1 MEERGIIAFF
11 AGHRVAANLLM
22 ALMVLFGLWGITKL
36 SRQVLPDID
45 LNIVNITVRWP
56 GASPEDVE
64 ANVIEAIEPEVRFLD
79 GIKKVR
85 AMAYEG
91 RGELQLEF
99 KEKVDMSKA
108 LADAQSAIAR
118 ITTFPQDIE
127 KPVVSQFLQ
136 TDLVCRIQISGPFP
150 ERALKTI
157 ARDMR
162 DELLRLGIPRVN
174 MVGVRDSE
182 IWVELTDDTLRAL
195 DLGVADVATRIDQ
208 ASLDLPAGSIES
220 GGVSQQLRSESLARS
235 APALGEIEIVSR
247 VSGEKLRLR
256 DVARIR
262 ETFEEGTVS
271 QVRGERDSSVSLVL
285 GRTRGFDSI
294 RSQQIVTDYLERMR
308 PTWPASLE
316 VEMYDV
322 FANEATQRV
331 RMLVTNG
338 IQGMILVLLALFV
351 FLNGRIAVWVASGI
365 PISIMATLGVMAALG
380 MTLDMISMFAM
391 IMALGM
397 LADDAI
403 VVGEHAETLYRAGMS
418 ARDAPVQAAKA
429 MFAPVLAAAGTTL
442 AAFFPILSLTGSIGQ
457 IIDALPVVMIV
468 ALTASLVECFLV
480 LPMHLRGA
488 LMRLEAGESADRPR
502 PAILRSLD
510 RFQARFDRFRDTR
523 LRAGVELCFR
533 RRYST
538 LLAWLCTFWIALTLM
553 RTGWVGFEFFAQPET
568 DMIFGNFALSPGAP
582 RERTEEM
589 VRELARAAAEAES
602 KLTAGEGG
610 LIKHAT
616 GTIGTTENRQGETP
630 MTGDHIGAYTV
641 ELVSG
646 DVRSVRTYQF
656 IHAWEQELQ
665 PIAGVE
671 RVTIFER
678 SAGGPPGR
686 DLDIRLSGAS
696 LKTMKAA
703 AIAIREKLK
712 SIPGVSGV
720 EDNLPW
726 GKQELVMELT
736 DAGRAMGFTTQ
747 DVARQVRNA
756 FEGAVA
762 KRFTREQEEI
772 IVRVKLAESTRV
784 RDTIRDLYLRAP
796 DGSEVPLTE
805 VVTLT
810 RRVGFSQIRREDGRR
825 EVAVAADVE
834 PEVTTTNAVI
844 TVVERDVLPAIRQE
858 FGVQVDFKG
867 KAEEQAEA
875 LADMRI
881 AVLLG
886 LAGIYI
892 ILAWVFASYGTP
904 FIVMALI
911 PFGVVGAIIGH
922 WVMGYNVNML
932 SLQAILGLS
941 GVIINDTIV
950 LVRMVRVRMAEGVAM
965 AEAIVAGAA
974 SRLRPVLL
982 TTLTTIGGLISLL
995 FEGSLQAQL
1004 VQPLAVTLIF
1014 GLLLS
1019 PFLVL
1024 FFVPALIG
1032 IGADLSARFGRTAA
1046 VSIEIGRGASL

>member
-1 MEERGIIAFF
+1 MDDKGVIGFF

-22 ALMVLFGLWGITKL
+22 ILMILFGLWGMTRL
-36 SRQVLPDID
+36 NRQVLPDID
-45 LNIVNITVRWP
+45 LNMINITVAWP

-79 GIKKVR
+79 GVRKVR
-85 AMAYEG
+85 SIAHEG
-91 RGELQLEF
+91 RGDLTLEF
-99 KEKVDMSKA
+99 KEGVDMSRA
-108 LADAQSAIAR
+108 LADVQSAVAR

-127 KPVVSQFLQ
+127 RPLVSQFLQ
-136 TDLVCRIQISGPFP
+136 TDLICRIQISGPFQ
-150 ERALKTI
+150 ERALKAI
-157 ARDMR
+157 AREMR
-162 DELLRLGIPRVN
+162 DDLLRLGIPRVTL
-174 MVGVRDSE
+174 VGARDSE

-195 DLGVADVATRIDQ
+195 DLGLADVATRIDQ
-208 ASLDLPAGSIES
+208 TSLDLPAGSIES
-220 GGVSQQLRSESLARS
+220 GGVSRQVRSEALARS
-235 APALGEIEIVSR
+235 VPALGVIEIVSR
-247 VSGEKLRLR
+247 ASGEKLYLR
-256 DVARIR
+256 DIARIS
-262 ETFEEGTVS
+262 ESYEEGSVS
-271 QVRGERDSSVSLVL
+271 QLHEGHTSIGLVL

-294 RSQQIVTDYLERMR
+294 KAQQTVTAYLEGMR
-308 PTWPASLE
+308 PTWPASLNI
-316 VEMYDV
+316 EMYDV

-338 IQGMILVLLALFV
+338 IQGMALVLLALFI
-351 FLNGRIAVWVASGI
+351 FLNGRIAIWVASGI

-391 IMALGM
+391 IMAIGM

-403 VVGEHAETLYRAGMS
+403 VVGEHAETLYRNGAS
-418 ARDAPVQAAKA
+418 ARDAPVQAARV
-429 MFAPVLAAAGTTL
+429 MFFPVLAAAGTTI

-468 ALTASLVECFLV
+468 ALAASLIECFLV

-488 LMRLEAGESADRPR
+488 LARLDRGENSGRPR
-502 PAILRSLD
+502 PAVLQALD
-510 RFQARFDRFRDTR
+510 RFHAWFDQVRDSR
-523 LRAGVELCFR
+523 VRPAVAFCFR

-538 LLAWLCTFWIALTLM
+538 LLAWLCMFWVALTLM

-568 DMIFGNFALSPGAP
+568 DMVFGNFALSPGAP
-582 RERTEEM
+582 RERTAEM
-589 VRELARAAAEAES
+589 VEELARAAAVAEQ
-602 KLTAGEGG
+602 KLTEGSGG
-610 LIKHAT
+610 LIRHAA
-616 GTIGTTENRQGETP
+616 GTIGATENRQGETP
-630 MTGDHIGAYTV
+630 MAGDHVGAYTV

-646 DVRSVRTYQF
+646 DVRTVRTYQF
-656 IHAWEQELQ
+656 INAWQAEVQ
-665 PIAGVE
+665 PVAGVE
-671 RVTIFER
+671 RVTFFER

-696 LKTMKAA
+696 LETMKAA

-712 SIPGVSGV
+712 AVPGVTGL
-720 EDNLPW
+720 EDDLPW
-726 GKQELVMELT
+726 GKQELVMALT
-736 DAGRAMGFTTQ
+736 PAGQAMGFTTQ
-747 DVARQVRNA
+747 AVARQVRNA

-772 IVRVKLAESTRV
+772 IVRVKLAESTQV

-796 DGSEVPLTE
+796 DGDDVPLTE

-810 RRVGFSQIRREDGRR
+810 NRVGFSQIRREDGVR
-825 EVAVAADVE
+825 EVAVAADVD
-834 PEVTTTNAVI
+834 PEITTTNEVIAV
-844 TVVERDVLPAIRQE
+844 VNRDILPAIRQD
-858 FGVQVDFKG
+858 FAVQAGFKG

-875 LADMRI
+875 FADMRV
-881 AVLLG
+881 AVLLA
-886 LAGIYI
+886 LAGMYI

-911 PFGVVGAIIGH
+911 PFGVVGAIVGH

-950 LVRMVRVRMAEGVAM
+950 LVGMVRARIAGGMAM
-965 AEAIVAGAA
+965 TEAIVAGAA
-974 SRLRPVLL
+974 SRLRPLLL

-1004 VQPLAVTLIF
+1004 IQPLAVTLIF

-1032 IGADLSARFGRTAA
+1032 IGADIRSRLGR
-1046 VSIEIGRGASL
+1046 

>member
-1 MEERGIIAFF
+1 MEDRGIIAFF

-22 ALMVLFGLWGITKL
+22 ILMILFGLWGATRL

-45 LNIVNITVRWP
+45 LNMVNVTVRWP

-64 ANVIEAIEPEVRFLD
+64 ANVVEAIEPEVRFLD

-85 AMAYEG
+85 AMAFEG
-91 RGELQLEF
+91 RAEMTLEF
-99 KEKVDMSKA
+99 KEKAEMSKA
-108 LADAQSAIAR
+108 LADVQSAIAR

-127 KPVVSQFLQ
+127 RPVVSQFLQ
-136 TDLVCRIQISGPFP
+136 TDLICRIQISGPFQ
-150 ERALKTI
+150 ERALKAI
-157 ARDMR
+157 ARSIR
-162 DELLRLGIPRVN
+162 DDLLRLGVPRVT

-182 IWVELTDDTLRAL
+182 IWVELTDDTLRSL
-195 DLGVADVATRIDQ
+195 DLGLADVAARIDQ
-208 ASLDLPAGSIES
+208 TSLDLPAGSIES
-220 GGVSQQLRSESLARS
+220 GGISQQVRSESLARS
-235 APALGEIEIVSR
+235 VPALGEIEIVSR
-247 VSGEKLRLR
+247 TTGEKLRLR
-256 DVARIR
+256 DIARIR
-262 ETFEEGTVS
+262 ETFEEGSVS
-271 QVRGERDSSVSLVL
+271 QVHEDHTSVGLVL

-294 RSQQIVTDYLERMR
+294 KAQQAVSSYLERMR
-308 PTWPASLE
+308 PTWPASLK

-331 RMLVTNG
+331 RMLMTNG
-338 IQGMILVLLALFV
+338 VQGMVFVLLALFV

-365 PISIMATLGVMAALG
+365 PISIMATLGAMAVLG

-403 VVGEHAETLYRAGMS
+403 VVGEHAETLYRSGVP
-418 ARDAPVQAAKA
+418 ARDAPVQAARV
-429 MFAPVLAAAGTTL
+429 MFFPVLAAAGTTM

-457 IIDALPVVMIV
+457 IIDALPLVMIV
-468 ALTASLVECFLV
+468 ALTASLIECFLV
-480 LPMHLRGA
+480 LPMHLRSA
-488 LMRLEAGESADRPR
+488 LARLDRAEQSTAKR
-502 PAILRSLD
+502 PAVLAALD
-510 RFQARFDRFRDTR
+510 RFQDRFDHFRDTR
-523 LRAGVELCFR
+523 VRASVELCFR

-538 LLAWLCTFWIALTLM
+538 LLAWICMLWISLTLL

-568 DMIFGNFALSPGAP
+568 DMVFGNFALSPGVP
-582 RERTEEM
+582 RERTTEM
-589 VRELARAAAEAES
+589 VDELARAAGAAEK
-602 KLTAGEGG
+602 KLTGGRGG
-610 LIKHAT
+610 LIQYAT

-630 MTGDHIGAYTV
+630 MTGDHVGAYTV
-641 ELVSG
+641 QLVSG
-646 DVRSVRTYQF
+646 DVRDVRTYQF
-656 IHAWEQELQ
+656 INAWQQ
-665 PIAGVE
+665 QVTPVAGVE
-671 RVTIFER
+671 RVTITER

-686 DLDIRLSGAS
+686 DLDIRLSGAP
-696 LKTMKAA
+696 LPTMKAA
-703 AIAIREKLK
+703 ALAIQEKLATV
-712 SIPGVSGV
+712 PGVTGV

-736 DAGRAMGFTTQ
+736 GTGRAMGFTTQ
-747 DVARQVRNA
+747 DVARQVRNS

-772 IVRVKLAESTRV
+772 IVRVKLAESTQV

-796 DGSEVPLTE
+796 DGEDVPLTE

-810 RRVGFSQIRREDGRR
+810 RRVGFSQIRREDGVRQ
-825 EVAVAADVE
+825 VAVAADVD
-834 PEVTTTNAVI
+834 PEITTTNEVI
-844 TVVERDVLPAIRQE
+844 ATVSRDVLPAVRQE
-858 FGVQVDFKG
+858 FGVHADFRG

-881 AVLLG
+881 AVFLG

-904 FIVMALI
+904 FIVMSLI
-911 PFGVVGAIIGH
+911 PFGIVGAVIGH

-950 LVRMVRVRMAEGVAM
+950 LVKTVRGRMADGVAM
-965 AEAIVAGAA
+965 NEAIVAGAV

-1004 VQPLAVTLIF
+1004 IQPLAVTLIF
-1014 GLLLS
+1014 GLLFS

-1032 IGADLSARFGRTAA
+1032 IGMDIQVRFRGKSSDEQPELSTTAK
-1046 VSIEIGRGASL
+1046 

>member
-11 AGHRVAANLLM
+11 AGHRVAANLLLV
-22 ALMVLFGLWGITKL
+22 LMILFGFWGITRL
-36 SRQVLPDID
+36 NRQVLPDID
-45 LNIVNITVRWP
+45 LNIVNVTVPWP

-64 ANVIEAIEPEVRFLD
+64 ANIIEAIEPEVRFLD
-79 GIKKVR
+79 GMKKVK

-91 RGELQLEF
+91 RADLTLEF

-108 LADAQSAIAR
+108 LSDVQSAIAR

-150 ERALKTI
+150 ERALKGI
-157 ARDMR
+157 ARGMR
-162 DELLRLGIPRVN
+162 DDLLRLGVPRVT
-174 MVGVRDSE
+174 MVGARDSE

-195 DLGVADVATRIDQ
+195 DLGLADVAGRIDQ

-220 GGVSQQLRSESLARS
+220 GGVSQQVRSESLARS
-235 APALGEIEIVSR
+235 VPALGEIEILSR
-247 VSGEKLRLR
+247 TSGEKLHLK

-271 QVRGERDSSVSLVL
+271 QVHGGYGSVSLVL

-294 RSQQIVTDYLERMR
+294 KSQKLVTAYVERTR
-308 PTWPASLE
+308 PTWPASLK

-338 IQGMILVLLALFV
+338 VQGMLLVLLVLFV

-365 PISIMATLGVMAALG
+365 PVSIMATLGVMGALG

-403 VVGEHAETLYRAGMS
+403 VVGEHAEVLYRSGMS
-418 ARDAPVQAAKA
+418 ARDAPVQAARV
-429 MFAPVLAAAGTTL
+429 MLVPVLAAAGTTM
-442 AAFFPILSLTGSIGQ
+442 AAFFPIMSLTGSIGQ

-468 ALTASLVECFLV
+468 ALSASLLECFLV
-480 LPMHLRGA
+480 LPMHLRHA
-488 LMRLEAGESADRPR
+488 LGRMDAAQASGRPR
-502 PAILRSLD
+502 PALLQALD
-510 RFQARFDRFRDTR
+510 RFQERFDRFRDTR
-523 LRAGVELCFR
+523 VRDAVEFCFR
-533 RRYST
+533 RRYTT
-538 LLAWLCTFWIALTLM
+538 LLAWLCMFWIALTLM

-582 RERTEEM
+582 RERTAEM
-589 VRELARAAAEAES
+589 VAELGRAAAVAED
-602 KLTAGEGG
+602 KLTNGKRG
-610 LIKHAT
+610 LVKYVT
-616 GTIGTTENRQGETP
+616 GTIGATENRQGETP
-630 MTGDHIGAYTV
+630 MTGDHIGAYAV

-646 DVRSVRTYQF
+646 DVRHVRTYQF
-656 IHAWEQELQ
+656 IKAWEEELR

-671 RVTIFER
+671 RVTIVER

-686 DLDIRLSGAS
+686 DLDIRLSGAP

-703 AIAIREKLK
+703 AVAIREKLK
-712 SIPGVSGV
+712 TVPGVTGI

-726 GKQELVMELT
+726 GKQELVIDLT

-747 DVARQVRNA
+747 AVARQVRNA

-772 IVRVKLAESTRV
+772 IVRVKLAESTQV

-796 DGSEVPLTE
+796 DGSDVPLTE

-810 RRVGFSQIRREDGRR
+810 RRVGFSQIRREDGVRQ
-825 EVAVAADVE
+825 VAVAADVD
-834 PEVTTTNAVI
+834 PEITTTNEVMEL
-844 TVVERDVLPAIRQE
+844 VNRDILPAVRQE
-858 FGVQVDFKG
+858 FGLEAGFKG

-892 ILAWVFASYGTP
+892 ILAWVFANYGTP
-904 FIVMALI
+904 FIVMSLI
-911 PFGVVGAIIGH
+911 PFGVVGAIVGH
-922 WVMGYNVNML
+922 WVMGFNINML

-950 LVRMVRVRMAEGVAM
+950 LVEVMRARMAEGVDM
-965 AEAIVAGAA
+965 AEAIVEGAA

-982 TTLTTIGGLISLL
+982 TTLTTIGGLVSLL
-995 FEGSLQAQL
+995 AEGSLQAQL
-1004 VQPLAVTLIF
+1004 IQPLAVTLIF
-1014 GLLLS
+1014 GLLFS

-1024 FFVPALIG
+1024 FFVPALVG
-1032 IGADLSARFGRTAA
+1032 IGADIRARLRSSAQPVG
-1046 VSIEIGRGASL
+1046 GAQAPT